1 MKNKTITAI
10 IIDDE
15 KLARDLIRNFLLS
28 FDNIKIVDE
37 CKNGFD
43 GIKSI
48 NENNPD
54 LVFLDIQMPKLNGFE
69 MLELLESN
77 PNIIFTTAF
86 DQYALKAFEVN
97 AADYLLK
104 PFSRERFTDAVN
116 RVIDKISNSDTN
128 KNLVPKTSEFIQSD
142 EKLNRIV
149 VKKNNKIVIIP
160 VDNVIYIEAQDDYVS
175 ITSTEGSFLKQNRMK
190 YYEEHLPD
198 SFIRIHRSYIANLN
212 EIKEISLLEKDSHVV
227 ILKSGGKL
235 PVSKTGYKLL
245 KEIIR

>member
-227 ILKSGGKL
+227 ILKSGVKL